1 MDTGSHFGTS
11 AANYYQYGQLNPQQ
25 YVMPETYTDFYKLHS
40 QYANP
45 NQVMTARENLMAYPT
60 TEPVSPVEDC
70 SGSLSTG
77 NETGGS
83 DMTYATE
90 DVENFSPE
98 STLDEQTCD
107 NATSSAGGRKRKRPI
122 PKGKPPYSYI
132 ALISMAIANSTDRRL
147 TLHEIYKFITDRFPF
162 YANHDNPKGWKGS
175 IRHNLALNDCFMKL
189 PKKPGMI
196 GHQWTI
202 DPEYEDMFDHGSF
215 LRRRYRFKDGVRKKG
230 KRANIPGPEAA
241 IPKTVGMSVTSDL
254 ATSRQVPFLNTMF
267 PPTLLQTSAAAKY
280 TRPAPTIEMPL
291 WTQFPYQYAP
301 VKPQTP
307 SPHSTTVSPNNNH
320 QIFFKEE
327 NSPAQYLQT
336 SPASTDSPPC
346 LSSEQASPL
355 STMDTSRPSCS
366 SGDGSDLDVV
376 SPSLRWPGQSGNQNV
391 SANSSYA
398 DLMSSA
404 AMNLASTS
412 TSPIDY
418 STSSANFKSSYRH
431 QYPYPRQEY
440 NAQYHAQ
447 YNPQYNANLRY
458 YGGDLW

>member
-1 MDTGSHFGTS
+1 MDVGSHLGTS
-11 AANYYQYGQLNPQQ
+11 AANYYQYAQVNQQ
-25 YVMPETYTDFYKLHS
+25 QHVIPDNNAQYYKLHS

-45 NQVMTARENLMAYPT
+45 HQVMAARENQMTYPT
-60 TEPVSPVEDC
+60 TQPVSPVEDC
-70 SGSLSTG
+70 SGSFLTG

-83 DMTYATE
+83 DLTYAS
-90 DVENFSPE
+90 DDIENLSPE
-98 STLDEQTCD
+98 STLDEQTCA
-107 NATSSAGGRKRKRPI
+107 NATNNGGGRKRKRPI

-162 YANHDNPKGWKGS
+162 YANHENPKGWKGS

-241 IPKTVGMSVTSDL
+241 VPKTVGMPVTSDL
-254 ATSRQVPFLNTMF
+254 ACSRPVPFLNAMF
-267 PPTLLQTSAAAKY
+267 PPTLLQTSAAANY
-280 TRPAPTIEMPL
+280 TRQSSTIDMPL

-301 VKPQTP
+301 VKTQTP
-307 SPHSTTVSPNNNH
+307 SPPSTTVSPNNNS
-320 QIFFKEE
+320 QLCVKEE
-327 NSPAQYLQT
+327 HSPPQNLQT
-336 SPASTDSPPC
+336 SPASTDSPLC
-346 LSSEQASPL
+346 LSSEQVSPL
-355 STMDTSRPSCS
+355 SSMDTSRPSCS

-376 SPSLRWPGQSGNQNV
+376 SPSLRWPGQSGNHNA

-412 TSPIDY
+412 TSPVDY

-431 QYPYPRQEY
+431 EYAYSHHQY
-440 NAQYHAQ
+440 NAPYHAQ
-447 YNPQYNANLRY
+447 YNSQYNANLRY
-458 YGGDLW
+458 YGADLW